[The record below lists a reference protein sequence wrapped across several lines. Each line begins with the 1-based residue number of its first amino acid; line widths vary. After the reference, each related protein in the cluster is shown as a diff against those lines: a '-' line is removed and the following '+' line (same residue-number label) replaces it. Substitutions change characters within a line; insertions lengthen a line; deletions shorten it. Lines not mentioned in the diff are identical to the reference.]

1 MSVVTSSS
9 WNYVIGSYSILNILV
24 FICFRFCF
32 ETLPIVLLR
41 SASRYGFVYGFSLS
55 SGYAFCFVGVVT
67 AKSLSTES
75 LLEARLAA
83 LGCYLCSL
91 CSRSS
96 RVNSF
101 SSSPIY
107 SSMLSYKWFLPLWL
121 ILFLK
126 LNRLLIISPSC
137 TFWSFNWILS
147 SLRPSFIVFT
157 CFWPPMSS
165 AFSS

>member
-1 MSVVTSSS
+1 M
-9 WNYVIGSYSILNILV
+9 LV

-32 ETLPIVLLR
+32 ETLPMVLLR

-55 SGYAFCFVGVVT
+55 SGYGFSFVGVVT
-67 AKSLSTES
+67 GKSTSTES

-83 LGCYLCSL
+83 LGCCL

-126 LNRLLIISPSC
+126 LNILLIISPSC
-137 TFWSFNWILS
+137 TFWSFNWLLS
-147 SLRPSFIVFT
+147 SLRPSFILFT
-157 CFWPPMSS
+157 CFWPPISS
-165 AFSS
+165 TFSS